1 MTKDKSYSFMTYLK
15 KAWVFAYL
23 AGVVTVLLIWFIVS
37 TSVKGED
44 IPEGVVALVDGK
56 GITTKELYDEMVE
69 LYGEFALEN
78 LAVDRFVELEVKE
91 KKIKVSDEEIASEL
105 ETVKSNYQSNEDFE
119 SALKET
125 GQTLDEL
132 KKDIEAYVKLKKLLS
147 ELIDTSDEA
156 LKKEF
161 ETNKDMYNQKEQVNV
176 EHILVEDEK
185 LAKDLYKQIMDGAD
199 FKELAKEHSTDY
211 NHDSENGASLGY
223 FGRGEM
229 VEEFEEKVFSMTPGE
244 ISEPFKTQYGWHIV
258 KLNDKVEEVEAKF
271 DDVKESVKNNVINS
285 QLDAV
290 FDEWLLEMKDKYK
303 FESKLK

>member
-1 MTKDKSYSFMTYLK
+1 MAYFK
-15 KAWVFAYL
+15 KAGVFAYL

-44 IPEGVVALVDGK
+44 IPDGVVALVDGK

-105 ETVKSNYQSNEDFE
+105 ETVKSNYQSDEDFE

-132 KKDIEAYVKLKKLLS
+132 KKDIEAYVKLKKLLA